1 MSIDE
6 SLDEELRIFRNVSGL
21 TERDESTL
29 RDAASVIVPH
39 IESLT
44 EKFYEQLS
52 AEPKTATYI
61 EGRVDLLKKTHIKW
75 IEALFS
81 GNYDEEFFE
90 SQLRIG
96 RTHVSAKI
104 PPLFVASSMS
114 YLRSAFPKLINQEF
128 NNDDKMAGEISSS
141 ILRVLDLCQF
151 LIDYAYE
158 QDRLK
163 RLTDATGLTRPLLE
177 NLIALKAKS

>member
-21 TERDESTL
+21 TEHDEHTL

-39 IESLT
+39 IEPLT

-61 EGRVDLLKKTHIKW
+61 EGRVDLLKKTHIQW
-75 IEALFS
+75 IESLFS
-81 GNYDEEFFE
+81 GNYDEAFFE

-128 NNDDKMAGEISSS
+128 NDDDKSGEISSS
-141 ILRVLDLCQF
+141 VLRVLDLCQF

-177 NLIALKAKS
+177 NLIALKAKN

>member
-6 SLDEELRIFRNVSGL
+6 NLDEELRIFKKVSGL
-21 TERDESTL
+21 SENDENTL
-29 RDAASVIVPH
+29 REAVSVILPH
-39 IESLT
+39 IGPLT
-44 EKFYEQLS
+44 ETFYEQLT
-52 AEPKTATYI
+52 AEPKTAEYI
-61 EGRVDLLKKTHIKW
+61 EGRVDLLKKTHTQW

-81 GNYDEEFFE
+81 GNYDEAFIE

-128 NNDDKMAGEISSS
+128 SNDEKKAGDISSS
-141 ILRVLDLCQF
+141 VLRVLDLCQY

-177 NLIALKAKS
+177 NLIALKAKG